1 MAEITRM
8 PNRSPRVTSKTY
20 TPKQGVRAYPSPKG
34 GGWETIRISPD
45 KPANENVTRAKREA
59 AIRAKYPE
67 PKGSKGWAI
76 NSGKYAYGK
85 PPSKPSMASRAASAV
100 GKGVSSLA
108 KGARIASP
116 AGAFVAGMGLGP
128 AGDAFSDKPSGP
140 LMKGNAPKRYSGP
153 PAKTISGVATRSIA
167 AAGPGAS
174 RAAAANSASKGS
186 SSRTSGPPTRTQSS
200 KPTTSK
206 PAASK
211 STGPSRGPTSA
222 PSRTQPS
229 KANLGTSRFAKGGAI
244 KRRKK

>member
-1 MAEITRM
+1 M
-8 PNRSPRVTSKTY
+8 PNRSPRVTSKSHIAG
-20 TPKQGVRAYPSPKG
+20 QGVRSYPSPKG
-34 GGWETIRISPD
+34 GGWETFRTTPD
-45 KPANENVTRAKREA
+45 KPANENVPRAKREA
-59 AIRAKYPE
+59 AIRAKYSGP
-67 PKGSKGWAI
+67 PKGTVI
-76 NSGKYAYGK
+76 TSGKHAYGK
-85 PPSKPSMASRAASAV
+85 PPPSKPSMVSRAASAV

-116 AGAFVAGMGLGP
+116 AGAFVTGMGLRP
-128 AGDAFSDKPSGP
+128 AGDALADKPSGP

-153 PAKTISGVATRSIA
+153 PTKAISGGTTRSIA

-186 SSRTSGPPTRTQSS
+186 SSRTSGPPTRAQPSR
-200 KPTTSK
+200 PT
-206 PAASK
+206 ASK

>member
-1 MAEITRM
+1 MAK
-8 PNRSPRVTSKTY
+8 SPSGINVGNVKYGRFS
-20 TPKQGVRAYPSPKG
+20 GVNPGRA
-34 GGWETIRISPD
+34 
-45 KPANENVTRAKREA
+45 ANENKTIRTRVNELKNLEA
-59 AIRAKYPE
+59 ETSRMLKADKSY
-67 PKGSKGWAI
+67 KL
-76 NSGKYAYGK
+76 NSGAAAYGK
-85 PPSKPSMASRAASAV
+85 KAPSMASRVASAV

-116 AGAFVAGMGLGP
+116 AGAFVTGMGLRP

-153 PAKTISGVATRSIA
+153 PTKAISSVPTRSIA

-186 SSRTSGPPTRTQSS
+186 SSRTSGPPTRAQPSR
-200 KPTTSK
+200 PTTSK
-206 PAASK
+206 PAASKPTASK

>member
-1 MAEITRM
+1 MAKITKM
-8 PNRSPRVTSKTY
+8 PNRSPRVTSKSHIAG
-20 TPKQGVRAYPSPKG
+20 QGVRSYPSPKE

-45 KPANENVTRAKREA
+45 KPANENVPRAKREA
-59 AIRAKYPE
+59 AIRAKYPGP
-67 PKGSKGWAI
+67 PKGTVI
-76 NSGKYAYGK
+76 NSGKYAYEK
-85 PPSKPSMASRAASAV
+85 PPSKPSMFSRAASAF

-116 AGAFVAGMGLGP
+116 AGAFVAGMGLRP
-128 AGDAFSDKPSGP
+128 AGDALDDKPSGP

-153 PAKTISGVATRSIA
+153 PTKAISSVPTRSIA

-174 RAAAANSASKGS
+174 RAAAANSASKAS
-186 SSRTSGPPTRTQSS
+186 SSRTSGPPTRAQPSR
-200 KPTTSK
+200 PTTSK
-206 PAASK
+206 PTASK